1 MARYQAI
8 LFDVD
13 GTLIHSS
20 PGILETMAFTF
31 QEMGVDVSSIDLHRY
46 LGPPLRRTFG
56 EHFSDPALV
65 EKAVT
70 IYRDRYKTH
79 GQFGCSLYPGVKE
92 MLDRLRQADIL
103 LYTATS
109 KPREVALPIL
119 EYLGIADRFTY
130 VGGASIDASL
140 DTKTAVMR
148 HVLARP
154 ELEGRRVLMVGDRK
168 EDLQGAADCGLD
180 AAGALYGY
188 GGEAELAPFAP
199 VFYAGSCRQLADWIL
214 NENTEEKGVCI
225 EK

>member
-119 EYLGIADRFTY
+119 EYLGIAT
-130 VGGASIDASL
+130 ASP
-140 DTKTAVMR
+140 MW
-148 HVLARP
+148 
-154 ELEGRRVLMVGDRK
+154 
-168 EDLQGAADCGLD
+168 AALPWTQ
-180 AAGALYGY
+180 A
-188 GGEAELAPFAP
+188 
-199 VFYAGSCRQLADWIL
+199 WIPKPL
-214 NENTEEKGVCI
+214 
-225 EK
+225 